1 MDLYIEGGLLDI
13 RTHLAESVEYRVKVD
28 QYLALGHFRD
38 IVQAL
43 RGEVP
48 DAVLGICEAYE
59 QWFHELLHV
68 RRDVDSEGDG
78 RTRESNQTT
87 VPYMEWI

>member
-43 RGEVP
+43 RREVP
-48 DAVLGICEAYE
+48 DAVLRIREAYE

-68 RRDVDSEGDG
+68 WRDVDSQCDG
-78 RTRESNQTT
+78 CTRESNQTAI
-87 VPYMEWI
+87 PYMKWI